1 VPMLPFCLD
10 QVHLCPSLLHWHF
23 TSPLRTSVK
32 HCHPLPWTIFD
43 QNPNHAGPHA
53 ITLSLPPLVV
63 STLHLHVLDFPL
75 PLLDQPLPSRGQTD
89 ACTRQQPR
97 AQTTPRDVHARQ
109 DAHAGNP
116 GRDRTPLA
124 PVVLTSS
131 RPLPLSYALTVDP
144 ATSQTTPSR
153 RGNPVRDATV
163 DDVRRYPRQRPH
175 ALVLV
180 SASFSSPSSP
190 TSPP

>member
-1 VPMLPFCLD
+1 MPA
-10 QVHLCPSLLHWHF
+10 LLSPHHAIP
-23 TSPLRTSVK
+23 SPLSSKPINLVNR
-32 HCHPLPWTIFD
+32 
-43 QNPNHAGPHA
+43 
-53 ITLSLPPLVV
+53 PPL
-63 STLHLHVLDFPL
+63 TLLKLTMHALTRDDVGI
-75 PLLDQPLPSRGQTD
+75 DQQL
-89 ACTRQQPR
+89 R
-97 AQTTPRDVHARQ
+97 AQTTPRDAHARQ
-109 DAHAGNP
+109 DAHAGKP